1 MPVSLAELARWLEVP
16 AAKRVAR
23 VAMPVTTVGAL
34 AQAAREGEWTCPA
47 STI

>member
-1 MPVSLAELARWLEVP
+1 MQVSLAELARWLEVP

-23 VAMPVTTVGAL
+23 VAMLVKTVGAL
-34 AQAAREGEWTCPA
+34 AQAAREGVGTCPA